1 MERWS
6 LSAFLTKDVS
16 LIVSSM
22 CFLAVYNFSS
32 VEDTSGKASLGSSRT
47 LVRLKREAGNNLYSV
62 DKDNLRWFIQLKMF
76 SMERKDQENPPEYS
90 TWETRE

>member
-32 VEDTSGKASLGSSRT
+32 VEDTSGKASLGSSGQA
-47 LVRLKREAGNNLYSV
+47 KEGGRE
-62 DKDNLRWFIQLKMF
+62 
-76 SMERKDQENPPEYS
+76 
-90 TWETRE
+90 